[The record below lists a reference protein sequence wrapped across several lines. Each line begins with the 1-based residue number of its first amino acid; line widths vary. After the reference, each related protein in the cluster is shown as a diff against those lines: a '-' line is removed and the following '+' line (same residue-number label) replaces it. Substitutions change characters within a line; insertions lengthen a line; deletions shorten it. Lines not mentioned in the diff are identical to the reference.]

1 MTNIKSKDCDMREV
15 VPDYLPQLNEAVME
29 LITRSSFHNLVDTL
43 KGQLQLSSEP
53 FVWSTIDLQSITA
66 PLPAIIKSGWIFV
79 LKKDVWSGCHYHP
92 NSIQHMVVIEGEG
105 DAKVGAISDQM
116 RRLNETGCSLE
127 EIWYVIREGVP
138 HEFFPRGADVVVVS
152 FHTSAPDE
160 LEEISCDSGSTRTY
174 SA

>member
-1 MTNIKSKDCDMREV
+1 MREV
-15 VPDYLPQLNEAVME
+15 RKGGPDYLPQLNEAVLE
-29 LITRSSFHNLVDTL
+29 LSTRSSFHSLVDTL

-79 LKKDVWSGCHYHP
+79 LKKDVPSGCHYHP

-105 DAKVGAISDQM
+105 DSKVGVISGRM
-116 RRLNETGCSLE
+116 RRLNEPDCSLDD
-127 EIWYVIREGVP
+127 IWYVIREGVP
-138 HEFFPRGADVVVVS
+138 HEFFPKGADVVVVS

-160 LEEISCDSGSTRTY
+160 LEEINCDSGAMRTY
-174 SA
+174 EVRS